1 MPKKSACRCKML
13 FHRTTEEIKSLVFE
27 VFVDPLWNYSNNEK
41 WSLIFV
47 GGGLFFFFFLKLAV
61 MMLLCSWE
69 YQDVS

>member
-47 GGGLFFFFFLKLAV
+47 GGGLFFFFFF
-61 MMLLCSWE
+61 
-69 YQDVS
+69 

>member
-1 MPKKSACRCKML
+1 ML
-13 FHRTTEEIKSLVFE
+13 FHRITEEIKSLVFE

-47 GGGLFFFFFLKLAV
+47 VGGLCVFFFFLKLAV
-61 MMLLCSWE
+61 MTLLCCWE